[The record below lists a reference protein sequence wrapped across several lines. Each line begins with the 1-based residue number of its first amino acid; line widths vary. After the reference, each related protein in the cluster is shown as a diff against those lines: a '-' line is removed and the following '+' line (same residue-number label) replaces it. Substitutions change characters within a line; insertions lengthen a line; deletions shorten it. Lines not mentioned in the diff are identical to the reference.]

1 MSRLPQK
8 VSLSFLIPLLIFNT
22 LLLLN
27 LILHLEDNM
36 YTIQFKNNVSFQTLW
51 KAKRYKKYLASGCCG
66 CWSNCDHD
74 IEIQP
79 DRNEI
84 KAYKKVYGG

>member
-1 MSRLPQK
+1 
-8 VSLSFLIPLLIFNT
+8 
-22 LLLLN
+22 
-27 LILHLEDNM
+27 M

>member
-1 MSRLPQK
+1 
-8 VSLSFLIPLLIFNT
+8 
-22 LLLLN
+22 
-27 LILHLEDNM
+27 M
-36 YTIQFKNNVSFQTLW
+36 YTIQFKNNFSFQTLW

-84 KAYKKVYGG
+84 KAYKKVTESDSTFGG